1 MKTAVTFRRTLF
13 AALALALPALAV
25 PTLAHASDA
34 TFDKTLS
41 VSGNVQLEVSTGSG
55 YVHVSPG
62 SDNQVHII
70 GHVHANHGW
79 LGGSSDDAVKHVVD
93 NPPIQ
98 QSGSTIR
105 VGQMH
110 DSWFNHVSIDYDIT
124 TPKSTKLKAES
135 GSGDLKAASMSGG
148 TRLETGSGSINGED
162 LGGDAY
168 LQTGSGDIR
177 VNLAGSGNVTAGAG
191 SGSIRLMGVKGGLKA
206 ETGSGDV
213 SIAGQPVEGWKIE
226 AGSGSIDLNLGGSKY
241 TLDAETGSGSI
252 HTDQPVTV
260 QGSLEK
266 HHITGN
272 VNGGGPTVKVE
283 TGSGNVRI
291 H

>member
-1 MKTAVTFRRTLF
+1 MTTMMTAMRA
-13 AALALALPALAV
+13 AALSAAVLAIPAMAR
-25 PTLAHASDA
+25 ASDA

-41 VSGNVQLEVSTGSG
+41 VNGSVQLEVSTGSG
-55 YVHVSPG
+55 YVHVNPG

-79 LGGSSDDAVKHVVD
+79 MGGNSDDQVKQVVD

-98 QSGSTIR
+98 QSGNTIR

-110 DSWFNHVSIDYDIT
+110 ESWFNHVSIDYDIT
-124 TPKSTKLKAES
+124 TPKSTHLKAES
-135 GSGDLKAASMSGG
+135 GSGDLKAVSMNGG
-148 TRLETGSGSINGED
+148 VRLETGSGSVNGDD
-162 LGGDAY
+162 LGGDGY

-177 VNLAGSGNVTAGAG
+177 VNFSNGGNVTAGAG
-191 SGSIRLMGVKGGLKA
+191 SGSIRLTGVKGSLKA
-206 ETGSGDV
+206 ETGSGDISV
-213 SIAGQPVEGWKIE
+213 AGQPVDAWKIE
-226 AGSGSIDLNLGGSKY
+226 AGSGSIDLNLGGSKF

-252 HTDQPVTV
+252 HTDQPISM
-260 QGSLEK
+260 QGSLER

-283 TGSGNVRI
+283 TGSGSIRI

>member
-1 MKTAVTFRRTLF
+1 MGIEITTRRTWF
-13 AALALALPALAV
+13 AAILLALPALSLTIPAY
-25 PTLAHASDA
+25 ASDA
-34 TFDKTLS
+34 TFDKTLN

-55 YVHVSPG
+55 YVHVTPG
-62 SDNQVHII
+62 SDNQVHIV
-70 GHVHANHGW
+70 GHVHANRGW
-79 LGGSSDDAVKHVVD
+79 LGGSSDDAVKRVID

-98 QSGSTIR
+98 QSGSTVR

-110 DSWFNHVSIDYDIT
+110 ESWLNHVSIDYDIT

-135 GSGDLKAASMSGG
+135 GSGDLKATSIGGG
-148 TRLETGSGSINGED
+148 TRLETGSGSINGDD
-162 LGGDAY
+162 LGGDTY

-177 VNLAGSGNVTAGAG
+177 VNLTTGGNVTAGAG
-191 SGSIRLMGVKGGLKA
+191 SGSIRLSGVKGGLKA

-213 SIAGQPVEGWKIE
+213 SIAGQPVEAWKIE

-252 HTDQPVTV
+252 HTDQPITL

-266 HHITGN
+266 HHITGS

-283 TGSGNVRI
+283 TGSGSVRI

>member
-1 MKTAVTFRRTLF
+1 MKMITAMRAAALTAATLGIP
-13 AALALALPALAV
+13 ALALA
-25 PTLAHASDA
+25 SDG

-41 VSGNVQLEVSTGSG
+41 VNGPVQLEVSTGSG
-55 YVHVSPG
+55 YVHVNPG

-79 LGGSSDDAVKHVVD
+79 MGSSEDQVQKVVD

-98 QSGSTIR
+98 QTGNTIR

-110 DSWFNHVSIDYDIT
+110 ESWFNHVSIDYDVT
-124 TPKSTKLKAES
+124 APKSTHLKAES
-135 GSGDLKAASMSGG
+135 GSGDLKAVGMSGG
-148 TRLETGSGSINGED
+148 NRLETGSGSISGDN
-162 LGGDAY
+162 LGGDTY

-177 VNLAGSGNVTAGAG
+177 VNFSNGGNVTAGAG
-191 SGSIRLMGVKGGLKA
+191 SGSIRLTGLKGSLKA

-213 SIAGQPVEGWKIE
+213 SVAGQPLDSWKIE
-226 AGSGSIDLNLGGSKY
+226 AGSGSIDLNLGGSKF

-252 HTDQPVTV
+252 HTDQAISM
-260 QGSLEK
+260 QGSLER

-272 VNGGGPTVKVE
+272 VLGGGPTVKVE
-283 TGSGNVRI
+283 TGSGSIRI